1 MSELPLM
8 AAQGQEGLSLRIAEL
23 EAESA
28 ELTKALTGL
37 TASGSEFFVR
47 KGDRYVA
54 DANACVEYVRR
65 RQRTQHDY
73 IVKATK
79 AQRAA
84 EVERDEAL
92 ADAERFRALM
102 RCPWISMQGA
112 AGVHPETG
120 ERTGGGVHFGAEFW
134 PHPPSPEFVGHY
146 AKSTAWGRACLRA
159 LADAILEH
167 EALSKEPR

>member
-1 MSELPLM
+1 M
-8 AAQGQEGLSLRIAEL
+8 AAQGQEGLSLRITEL

-37 TASGSEFFVR
+37 TVSGSEFFVR

-79 AQRAA
+79 AQRAL
-84 EVERDEAL
+84 EVENE
-92 ADAERFRALM
+92 
-102 RCPWISMQGA
+102 
-112 AGVHPETG
+112 
-120 ERTGGGVHFGAEFW
+120 
-134 PHPPSPEFVGHY
+134 
-146 AKSTAWGRACLRA
+146 KLRA
-159 LADAILEH
+159 ALGLIAEGTTPAVQIAH
-167 EALSKEPR
+167 RALSKEPR